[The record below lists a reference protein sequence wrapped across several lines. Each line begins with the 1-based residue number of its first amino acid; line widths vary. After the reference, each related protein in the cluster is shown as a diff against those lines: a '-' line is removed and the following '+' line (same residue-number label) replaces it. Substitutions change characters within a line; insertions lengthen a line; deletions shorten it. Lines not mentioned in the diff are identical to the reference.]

1 MNINEALIK
10 SYDILKEA
18 DIESYKIDA
27 QILLCM
33 VLKKDKMFIMLNR
46 DYELSVEEESTFI
59 KFTELRKEKMPI
71 KYITENCEFMGL
83 DFFVK
88 EGVLIP
94 RPDTEILVEETI
106 SLIKSRKYKTIC
118 DVCCGSGAIGISIA
132 RYCDNVK
139 VDLLD
144 ISPIALEV
152 TGININRLG
161 TKDNCN
167 VYFSDLLENPIHKD
181 KRFDCIVSNPPYI
194 RKDVIP
200 ELMDDVKNYE
210 PTLALDGGEDG
221 LDFYRRITEQSKKL
235 LNNGGVL
242 AFEIGHDQRLEVSDI
257 LEENGFIDI
266 KNYKD
271 LSGLDRVVLG
281 TFK

>member
-46 DYELSVEEESTFI
+46 DYELSVEEKSTFI
-59 KFTELRKEKMPI
+59 KFIELRKEKMPI
-71 KYITENCEFMGL
+71 KYITESCEFMGI

-94 RPDTEILVEETI
+94 RPDTEILVEETL
-106 SLIKSRKYKTIC
+106 SLIKSRKYTTIC

-132 RYCDNVK
+132 KFCNNVE
-139 VDLLD
+139 VDLID

-152 TGININRLG
+152 TDININRLEAEN
-161 TKDNCN
+161 NCN
-167 VYFSDLLENPIHKD
+167 VYFSDLLENPINNG

-200 ELMDDVKNYE
+200 ELMEDVKNYE

-221 LDFYRRITEQSKKL
+221 LDFYRKITEQSKQL

-242 AFEIGHDQRLEVSDI
+242 AFEIGHDQKVEVSTI
-257 LEENGFIDI
+257 LEKNGFEDI
-266 KNYKD
+266 KSYKD
-271 LSGLDRVVLG
+271 LAGLDRVVLG
-281 TFK
+281 TFG

>member
-10 SYDILKEA
+10 SYDILKGA

-46 DYELSVEEESTFI
+46 DYELSAKEESTFI

-71 KYITENCEFMGL
+71 KYITESCEFMGL

-106 SLIKSRKYKTIC
+106 SLIKCRKYKTIC

-132 RYCDNVK
+132 RYCDNVE

-161 TKDNCN
+161 AENNCN
-167 VYFSDLLENPIHKD
+167 VYFSDLLENPIHND

-221 LDFYRRITEQSKKL
+221 LDFYRKITEQSKNI
-235 LNNGGVL
+235 LNNGGLL
-242 AFEIGHDQRLEVSDI
+242 AFEIGHDQRIEVSAI
-257 LEENGFIDI
+257 LEKNGFIDI